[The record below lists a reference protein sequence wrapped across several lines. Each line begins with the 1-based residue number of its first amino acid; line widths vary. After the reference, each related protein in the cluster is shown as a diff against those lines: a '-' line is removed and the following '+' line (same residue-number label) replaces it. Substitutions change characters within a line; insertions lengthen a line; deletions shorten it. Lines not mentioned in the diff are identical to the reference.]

1 MAMPD
6 IVGLCEKKLCDL
18 IGKKHCI
25 LTGRGA
31 TALWI
36 AYSLTDPKRRKIL
49 LPAMVCLSP
58 MFTVHYANRVPIFSD
73 VRIEDATIDPDH
85 VERLLAKHPDIGAV
99 LAVHLYGHPAMVE
112 ELSDIC
118 KRRSV
123 MLIEDLAPALG
134 GKDQHGNSFGSSGD
148 ISVVSFGHTKILDVG
163 GGGALL
169 TDDDALA
176 EKGRH
181 LAEGLK
187 SVPEANVILADCYQK
202 LYYPVFECGQR
213 CSSFYKLFDFFP
225 DLFKRL
231 YLLATDACQA
241 KTIIDSLPMLEDE
254 ILRRQRLANEYRDG
268 LSGVP
273 NITFFSP
280 SESGVTW
287 RFTFRLNKSCR
298 DNLLRGVREAGFD
311 ISSWFPSITEWT
323 STGRLQKKTS
333 FPVANILESEVVN
346 LWVTENYGNG
356 KAKSLFQHIRR
367 ILEKS

>member
-6 IVGLCEKKLCDL
+6 IIGLCEKKLCDL
-18 IGKKHCI
+18 IGRKHCI

-49 LPAMVCLSP
+49 LPAMACLSP

-73 VRIEDATIDPDH
+73 VCIEDATIDPAH
-85 VERLLAKHPDIGAV
+85 VERLLIQHTDIGAV
-99 LAVHLYGHPAMVE
+99 LAVHLYGHPAMMEV
-112 ELSDIC
+112 LSEIC
-118 KRRSV
+118 KRHAV

-134 GKDQHGNSFGSSGD
+134 GKDHHGNTFGSSGD
-148 ISVVSFGHTKILDVG
+148 ISVVSFGHTKILDLG
-163 GGGALL
+163 GGGAFL

-176 EKGRH
+176 EKARH

-187 SVPEANVILADCYQK
+187 PAHKENTILANCYEK

-231 YLLATDACQA
+231 YLFATDACQA
-241 KTIIDSLPMLEDE
+241 KTIIDSLPTLEGE
-254 ILRRQRLANEYRDG
+254 ILRRKMIANEYRDG

-273 NITFFSP
+273 DITFFSP
-280 SESGVTW
+280 SGPGVTW
-287 RFTFRLNKSCR
+287 RFTFRVNKSSR
-298 DNLLRGVREAGFD
+298 DNLLRSIRAAGFD

-333 FPVANILESEVVN
+333 FPVANILEKEVVN
-346 LWVTENYGNG
+346 VWVSENYGNG
-356 KAKSLFQHIRR
+356 KAKLLSQHIKE
-367 ILEKS
+367 ILEAS